1 MFEGS
6 PPKSANLKA
15 VVELKFMPAAIN
27 QSTPVIDYS
36 PLTDSLA
43 PVNILMASAAKLTVW
58 RFNFIRSVSAVGLT
72 GPNLRLE

>member
-43 PVNILMASAAKLTVW
+43 PVNILMASAA
-58 RFNFIRSVSAVGLT
+58 
-72 GPNLRLE
+72 